1 MTVPDAESRF
11 HVLAVDDS
19 LVDRK
24 LIEML
29 LKTSSYQVTTVD
41 SGSKALELLGLRD
54 ASSPSPSSPDHQ
66 GSSSLKDIPVV
77 IMSSENVPARISRCL
92 QDGAE
97 EFFLKPV
104 KLADMKKLKSHLLK
118 RKQPKEAQ
126 AQAQAQAQQG
136 QAVELEPEQQLDP
149 RTQPAHDAEETAAE
163 PPPAASNGTT
173 DGGNKRKAAAME
185 EEGMLAVM
193 TVAAPESS
201 TKPRLSTTTSSL
213 AVET

>member
-1 MTVPDAESRF
+1 
-11 HVLAVDDS
+11 
-19 LVDRK
+19 
-24 LIEML
+24 
-29 LKTSSYQVTTVD
+29 
-41 SGSKALELLGLRD
+41 
-54 ASSPSPSSPDHQ
+54 
-66 GSSSLKDIPVV
+66 
-77 IMSSENVPARISRCL
+77 L

-126 AQAQAQAQQG
+126 AQQG

-149 RTQPAHDAEETAAE
+149 RAQPAHDAEETAAE
-163 PPPAASNGTT
+163 PPPAASNGTA

-201 TKPRLSTTTSSL
+201 TKPRLSTTSNSL